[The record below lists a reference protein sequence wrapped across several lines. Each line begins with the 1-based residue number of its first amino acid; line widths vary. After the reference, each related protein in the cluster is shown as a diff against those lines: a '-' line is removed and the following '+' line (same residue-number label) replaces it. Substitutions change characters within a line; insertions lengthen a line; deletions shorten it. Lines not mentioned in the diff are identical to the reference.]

1 MMSSPSADP
10 KKGIVCV
17 VDDHVPCLKALARL
31 LIAVGFQAVP
41 FDHPRLF
48 LEYAKDHPISLA
60 IIDLQMPDLSGLEVQ
75 RILYDI
81 RPKVP
86 VIIITGER
94 EPGMD
99 RTIALVQGAIAFLFK
114 PVEASA
120 LLKAIHTVLPMPSAA
135 EEIQRSDSGIGIY
148 A

>member
-1 MMSSPSADP
+1 MSSPSGNP

-17 VDDHVPCLKALARL
+17 VDDHVPSLKALARL
-31 LIAVGFQAVP
+31 LSAVGLQAVP
-41 FDHPRLF
+41 FDNPRLF
-48 LEYAKDHPISLA
+48 LEYAKDHSISLA

-75 RILYDI
+75 RILYNI

-94 EPGMD
+94 EPGVD
-99 RTIALVQGAIAFLFK
+99 RTIALDQGAIAFLFK

-120 LLKAIHTVLPMPSAA
+120 LLEAIHTVLPKPLAA
-135 EEIQRSDSGIGIY
+135 EEIK
-148 A
+148 